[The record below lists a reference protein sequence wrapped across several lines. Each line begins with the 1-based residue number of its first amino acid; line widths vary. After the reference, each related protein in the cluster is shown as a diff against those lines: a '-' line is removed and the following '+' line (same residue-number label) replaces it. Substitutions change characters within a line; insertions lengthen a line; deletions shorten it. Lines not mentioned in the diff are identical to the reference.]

1 MADTRSL
8 EDLRQAGAGRPA
20 PEAVARLYHTAFDKY
35 GVAMLWSR
43 KRLAHPTI
51 TQALGV
57 SEALRHEGNM
67 QSRPLAIAIEDACRA
82 AV

>member
-1 MADTRSL
+1 MIDTRSL
-8 EDLRQAGAGRPA
+8 DDLRQVGAGRPA
-20 PEAVARLYHTAFDKY
+20 PEAVARLYHAAFEKY

-43 KRLAHPTI
+43 KRLPNPTI
-51 TQALGV
+51 TQALAV
-57 SEALRHEGNM
+57 AEALRYEGNM